1 MAKKFGKFLLVAAV
15 ATAAAAGTYYYMQKK
30 GVKLPDFD
38 VDEDDDYDDFSEDVD
53 VDETPRSYVSLNSAG
68 ETVTEDA
75 EEEPLFEESC
85 EGEGDFTPLAEQL
98 AEKNDEQVE
107 EFFDEEV

>member
-53 VDETPRSYVSLNSAG
+53 VDETPRSYVSLNPTSEPA
-68 ETVTEDA
+68 A
-75 EEEPLFEESC
+75 EGEEPLFEEANA
-85 EGEGDFTPLAEQL
+85 GEGDFTPLAEQL
-98 AEKNDEQVE
+98 MEKSEEQVE
-107 EFFDEEV
+107 EFFDEEA

>member
-30 GVKLPDFD
+30 GIKLPDFD
-38 VDEDDDYDDFSEDVD
+38 VNDDDDFDDFSEDVD
-53 VDETPRSYVSLNSAG
+53 VEEAPRSYVSLNSVG
-68 ETVTEDA
+68 ETVA
-75 EEEPLFEESC
+75 EEAEPLFEETQAG

-98 AEKNDEQVE
+98 MEKKDETVE
-107 EFFDEEV
+107 EFFDEEA